1 VLWAARI
8 QRRLPL
14 RAGGGCHWASYT
26 FPILLL
32 CLDRMCI
39 AEMKSVW
46 DTQDGSTSPNRIP
59 GPRYTHCIAQSQLED
74 IKSILPSF
82 KGPSSTS
89 SASSSSSALSSWL
102 NDLPVRVP
110 DDPVVVGLL
119 SALGGVAL
127 AFGGIAGYRRF
138 WRRIKNS
145 NDVSQRMLDGRKWV
159 KGRVTSV
166 GDGGE
171 CFFCCFG

>member
-1 VLWAARI
+1 
-8 QRRLPL
+8 
-14 RAGGGCHWASYT
+14 
-26 FPILLL
+26 
-32 CLDRMCI
+32 
-39 AEMKSVW
+39 MKSVW